1 MNIVQ
6 VGGQAVVLYPM
17 SGSNCILMTTTNLT
31 TGPWV
36 PATNGVSVMAVTF
49 TNTGPGAFFQL
60 QCQ

>member
-1 MNIVQ
+1 
-6 VGGQAVVLYPM
+6 
-17 SGSNCILMTTTNLT
+17 MTTTNLT